1 MKKIIIANFKM
12 NTTPSEMKGYS
23 MTLATKTANTKN
35 QIIVCPPFT
44 HLSTAKQFLDGSK
57 VTLGAQNVSDAE
69 KGAYTGE
76 ISASMLKDLGV
87 EYVIIGHSERRGKF
101 KETDRLINRKIKT
114 ALSFGL
120 KVILCVGEDMVTRG
134 AKQAVPFV
142 KKQLDDALKGIY
154 ENELE
159 GIVVA
164 YEPIWAIGTG
174 KSATLKDIE
183 KMTVA
188 IRKEISNLYSEKA
201 GESINVVYGGSIDLN
216 NYKKII
222 SLPCINGVLIGG
234 ASLNVD
240 NFSLIARENY

>member
-44 HLSTAKQFLDGSK
+44 HLSIAKQFLDGR
-57 VTLGAQNVSDAE
+57 
-69 KGAYTGE
+69 
-76 ISASMLKDLGV
+76 DLGV
-87 EYVIIGHSERRGKF
+87 EYVIIGHSERRSRF
-101 KETDRLINRKIKT
+101 KETDRMINRKIKT
-114 ALSFGL
+114 ALSCGL
-120 KVILCVGEDMVTRG
+120 KVILCIGEDLATRG
-134 AKQAVPFV
+134 AKQAGAFV
-142 KKQLDDALKGIY
+142 RKQLDDALKGIY

-159 GIVVA
+159 GVIIA

-174 KSATLKDIE
+174 KTAQVKDIQ
-183 KMTVA
+183 KMVEL
-188 IRKEISNLYSEKA
+188 IRKEIGYLYSEKS
-201 GESINVVYGGSIDLN
+201 GEQINVVYGGSIDIK

-222 SLPCINGVLIGG
+222 SLPCLNGALIGG

-240 NFSLIARENY
+240 NFAVIARENY

>member
-23 MTLATKTANTKN
+23 MTLATKTVNTKN

-44 HLSTAKQFLDGSK
+44 HLAIAKQFLDGSK
-57 VTLGAQNVSDAE
+57 ITLGAQNVSDAE
-69 KGAYTGE
+69 KGTYTGE

-87 EYVIIGHSERRGKF
+87 EYVIIGHSERRSRF
-101 KETDRLINRKIKT
+101 KETDKMVNRKIKT
-114 ALSFGL
+114 ALSCGL
-120 KVILCVGEDMVTRG
+120 KVILCIGEDLTTRS
-134 AKQAVPFV
+134 ARQAGQFV
-142 KKQLDDALKGIY
+142 RKQLNDALKGIY
-154 ENELE
+154 ENEFE
-159 GIVVA
+159 GIIVA

-183 KMTVA
+183 KMTA
-188 IRKEISNLYSEKA
+188 LLRKEVAGLYSEKA
-201 GESINVVYGGSIDLN
+201 GEKINIVYGGSIDLN

-222 SLPCINGVLIGG
+222 SLPCINGALIGG
-234 ASLNVD
+234 ASLDVD